1 MKTVLT
7 IATLAFAGVA
17 GIAYAQNVD
26 PYEPT
31 DDDIATSAREI
42 YIAQGPSGPDYLAED
57 ELRLLKRD
65 ARRVCG
71 DKPDSMLDLVAWKVY
86 RQCVFIESDGRVGP
100 YYPYERYAD

>member
-1 MKTVLT
+1 VLT

-31 DDDIATSAREI
+31 DDDIAASAREI

-65 ARRVCG
+65 ARRVRA
-71 DKPDSMLDLVAWKVY
+71 PRLR
-86 RQCVFIESDGRVGP
+86 RQTGQHARLGCLEGLPPMRVH
-100 YYPYERYAD
+100 